1 MSTQIKRLY
10 QNNQE
15 FVPITLAEAVVVDAT
30 NIPGLQTLRITT
42 LDKVLKNTLAVVGAN
57 TLNIETINTT
67 LTNINTTLQ
76 KKQDKL
82 TAGDGI
88 TIDLDGTISV
98 TNTSTL
104 GFQYKIVKR
113 LPSPPGKD
121 YENIIYLVPNTTGV
135 NGNIF
140 IEYICINK
148 DSIID
153 KINTG
158 FSCDNVLHKDCPKPQ
173 WHQHLCK
180 ENFLGEFKTE
190 LEKQLA
196 RDNLDIYSK
205 VQIDEFIKNLTGV
218 DLSSYITKDYFN
230 EAIQD
235 LDYVKSSLKSNIDY
249 NIPEN
254 LFTI

>member
-42 LDKVLKNTLAVVGAN
+42 LDKVLKNTLAVVGTN
-57 TLNIETINTT
+57 TLNIDTINTT

-88 TIDLDGTISV
+88 TIDPDGTISV

-104 GFQYKIVKR
+104 GFQYKIVKM
-113 LPSPPGKD
+113 LPSPPRKD
-121 YENIIYLVPNTTGV
+121 YENIIYLVPNTQGV
-135 NGNIF
+135 DGNIF

-148 DSIID
+148 DSNYIWEQIGSLTTD
-153 KINTG
+153 
-158 FSCDNVLHKDCPKPQ
+158 V
-173 WHQHLCK
+173 
-180 ENFLGEFKTE
+180 
-190 LEKQLA
+190 
-196 RDNLDIYSK
+196 NLDNYVTKKEFTDLRSIVLTAQDVTTSSGNPVTVEIDIPNYLYDK
-205 VQIDEFIKNLTGV
+205 QQI
-218 DLSSYITKDYFN
+218 S
-230 EAIQD
+230 
-235 LDYVKSSLKSNIDY
+235 
-249 NIPEN
+249 
-254 LFTI
+254 

>member
-42 LDKVLKNTLAVVGAN
+42 LDKVLKNTLGVVGAN

-67 LTNINTTLQ
+67 LTNINNTLQ
-76 KKQDKL
+76 NKQDKL
-82 TAGDGI
+82 TPGDGI
-88 TIDLDGTISV
+88 TIDPDGTISV

-104 GFQYKIVKR
+104 GFQYKIVSR
-113 LPSPPGKD
+113 LPSPPKKD

-148 DSIID
+148 DSNYIWEQIGSLTTD
-153 KINTG
+153 VNLDGYVT
-158 FSCDNVLHKDCPKPQ
+158 
-173 WHQHLCK
+173 
-180 ENFLGEFKTE
+180 KTE
-190 LEKQLA
+190 FT
-196 RDNLDIYSK
+196 N
-205 VQIDEFIKNLTGV
+205 
-218 DLSSYITKDYFN
+218 LSSIVLT
-230 EAIQD
+230 AQD
-235 LDYVKSSLKSNIDY
+235 VTTSLGTPVTVEID
-249 NIPEN
+249 IPN
-254 LFTI
+254 YLYDKK

>member
-42 LDKVLKNTLAVVGAN
+42 LDKVLKNTLGVVGSN
-57 TLNIETINTT
+57 TLSIDTINRT
-67 LTNINTTLQ
+67 LATINNTLQ
-76 KKQDKL
+76 NKQDKL
-82 TAGDGI
+82 TPGDGI
-88 TIDLDGTISV
+88 TIDPDGTISV

-104 GFQYKIVKR
+104 GFQYKIVKM

-148 DSIID
+148 DSNYIWEQIGSLTTD
-153 KINTG
+153 VNL
-158 FSCDNVLHKDCPKPQ
+158 DNYVT
-173 WHQHLCK
+173 
-180 ENFLGEFKTE
+180 KTE
-190 LEKQLA
+190 FT
-196 RDNLDIYSK
+196 N
-205 VQIDEFIKNLTGV
+205 
-218 DLSSYITKDYFN
+218 LSSIVLT
-230 EAIQD
+230 AQD
-235 LDYVKSSLKSNIDY
+235 VTTSSGNPVIVEID
-249 NIPEN
+249 IPN
-254 LFTI
+254 YLYDKK